1 MESRTATIPKQV
13 NGGRNNRSQ
22 VIKDKSVPTPSVKEQ
37 TQTFLTETSPVL
49 SSSSVELPKE
59 TTEERAYRIWEL
71 NGRPHG
77 KDMEFW
83 LQAETELGIL
93 PSPRH

>member
-1 MESRTATIPKQV
+1 MESRTATIPKSV
-13 NGGRNNRSQ
+13 NGGRNNRAQ
-22 VIKDKSVPTPSVKEQ
+22 VIKDKSVRTPLVKEQ
-37 TQTFLTETSPVL
+37 KQAFLTETSPAVST
-49 SSSSVELPKE
+49 SSPERPKE
-59 TTEERAYRIWEL
+59 TTEERAYRIWEM

-93 PSPRH
+93 PSP